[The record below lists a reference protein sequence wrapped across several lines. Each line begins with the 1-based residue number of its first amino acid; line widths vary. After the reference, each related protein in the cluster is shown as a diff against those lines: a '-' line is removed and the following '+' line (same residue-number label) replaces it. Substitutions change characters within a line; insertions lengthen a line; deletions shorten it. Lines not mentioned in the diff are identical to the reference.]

1 MGVRLTVKRRAEAG
15 GAEKPQVVTLTED
28 TITLGR
34 DDGCDVVLAQSA
46 VSRNHAR
53 ISREG
58 RLFFLEDLG
67 SSFGTLLNGS
77 KIKKNEKQLLR
88 NGDTIAIAQFD
99 VVFDRIADVTESN
112 AGNTMFVSKNLVK
125 DVMRGLSAGEQ
136 PYFRVM
142 NGPMEGQKIE
152 VGDAQEYVF
161 GRDDSADIVLN
172 DDLVSRR
179 HARVRRDWAG
189 THVEDLDSRNGIK
202 LNKKRTKKA
211 TLKDRDELEIG
222 GVKLLFLDPS
232 EVRETPVLMPSDSQ
246 DEEGTVS
253 VADES
258 KVESPP
264 QDEPAP
270 EGAPPSDEQ
279 PPESSSV
286 EVAPDVAEGSNVE
299 AAPDENAEPPPD
311 GENPS
316 NTTEDPPPDEEE
328 PGSGK
333 LIDFSNKQTL
343 IALGAVGLFVV
354 IAILLVVLVF
364 VA

>member
-28 TITLGR
+28 TITIGR

-53 ISREG
+53 IVRDG
-58 RLFFLEDLG
+58 TLFFLEDLG
-67 SSFGTLLNGS
+67 SSFGTLLNGA
-77 KIKKNEKQLLR
+77 KLKKKEKQLLS

-112 AGNTMFVSKNLVK
+112 AGNTMFVSRNLVK
-125 DVMRGLSAGEQ
+125 DVMKGLGSGGEQ

-142 NGPMEGQKIE
+142 NGPKEGQRIE
-152 VGDAQEYVF
+152 MGDAQEYVF

-179 HARVRRDWAG
+179 HARVRRDWSG
-189 THVEDLDSRNGIK
+189 THVEDLESRNGIK
-202 LNKKRTKKA
+202 VNKKRTKKV

-232 EVRETPVLMPSDSQ
+232 EVRETPVLMPSESQ
-246 DEEGTVS
+246 EHDEGTVS
-253 VADES
+253 VAEEPQAPEPEPEPEPEAPAEEPPPDES
-258 KVESPP
+258 P
-264 QDEPAP
+264 
-270 EGAPPSDEQ
+270 
-279 PPESSSV
+279 
-286 EVAPDVAEGSNVE
+286 
-299 AAPDENAEPPPD
+299 AEPPPEGDPDAPLED
-311 GENPS
+311 GLENPA
-316 NTTEDPPPDEEE
+316 NTSEDPPLDDDE
-328 PGSGK
+328 PAGNGK

-343 IALGAVGLFVV
+343 IALGAVGLFVL
-354 IAILLVVLVF
+354 IAIVLVVLVF

>member
-46 VSRNHAR
+46 VSRSHAR
-53 ISREG
+53 ISRDG
-58 RLFFLEDLG
+58 TLFFLEDLG
-67 SSFGTLLNGS
+67 SSFGTLLNGA
-77 KIKKNEKQLLR
+77 KLKKNEKQLLR

-99 VVFDRIADVTESN
+99 VVFDRVADVTESN
-112 AGNTMFVSKNLVK
+112 AGNTMFVSRNLVK
-125 DVMRGLSAGEQ
+125 DVMKGLGTGGEQ

-142 NGPMEGQKIE
+142 NGPREGHRIE
-152 VGDAQEYVF
+152 MGDAQEYTF
-161 GRDDSADIVLN
+161 GRDDTADIVLN

-179 HARVRRDWAG
+179 HARVRRDWSG
-189 THVEDLDSRNGIK
+189 THVEDLGSRNGIK
-202 LNKKRTKKA
+202 VNKKRAKKV

-232 EVRETPVLMPSDSQ
+232 EVRETPVVLPSESQ
-246 DEEGTVS
+246 ETEGTVS
-253 VADES
+253 VAE
-258 KVESPP
+258 EP
-264 QDEPAP
+264 QAPEPEPEPAP
-270 EGAPPSDEQ
+270 PEPEPEPAGDPAPEEPQGD
-279 PPESSSV
+279 PP
-286 EVAPDVAEGSNVE
+286 AEGD
-299 AAPDENAEPPPD
+299 PDQPATEGDP
-311 GENPS
+311 ENPS
-316 NTTEDPPPDEEE
+316 NTTEDPPADEEE
-328 PGSGK
+328 PASGK

-343 IALGAVGLFVV
+343 IALGAIGLFVL

>member
-46 VSRNHAR
+46 VSRSHAR
-53 ISREG
+53 ISRDG
-58 RLFFLEDLG
+58 TLFFLEDLG
-67 SSFGTLLNGS
+67 SSFGTLLNGA
-77 KIKKNEKQLLR
+77 KLKKNEKQLLR

-99 VVFDRIADVTESN
+99 VVFDRVADVTESN
-112 AGNTMFVSKNLVK
+112 AGNTMFVSRNLVK
-125 DVMRGLSAGEQ
+125 DVMKGLGTGGEQ

-142 NGPMEGQKIE
+142 NGPREGHRIE
-152 VGDAQEYVF
+152 IGDAQEYTF
-161 GRDDSADIVLN
+161 GRDDTADIVLN

-179 HARVRRDWAG
+179 HARVRRDWSG
-189 THVEDLDSRNGIK
+189 THVEDLGSRNGIK
-202 LNKKRTKKA
+202 VNKKRAKKV

-232 EVRETPVLMPSDSQ
+232 EVRETPVVLPSESQ
-246 DEEGTVS
+246 ETEGTVS
-253 VADES
+253 VAEEPQAPEPEPEQPAAEPEPEPAGD
-258 KVESPP
+258 PP
-264 QDEPAP
+264 ADEPQA
-270 EGAPPSDEQ
+270 EPS
-279 PPESSSV
+279 
-286 EVAPDVAEGSNVE
+286 AEGD
-299 AAPDENAEPPPD
+299 PDQPATEGDP
-311 GENPS
+311 ENPS
-316 NTTEDPPPDEEE
+316 NTTEDPPAEEEE
-328 PGSGK
+328 PASGK

-343 IALGAVGLFVV
+343 IALGAIGLFVL